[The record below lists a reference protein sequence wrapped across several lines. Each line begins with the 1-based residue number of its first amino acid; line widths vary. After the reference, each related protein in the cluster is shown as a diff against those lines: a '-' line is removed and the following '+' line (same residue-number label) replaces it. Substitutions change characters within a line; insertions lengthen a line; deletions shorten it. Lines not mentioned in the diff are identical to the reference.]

1 LQALECE
8 KQNMISQTLSHYR
21 ILERIGQGG
30 MGEVYRAED
39 TNLSRQVAIKVLP
52 DEFAHDAE
60 RLARFQRE
68 AQVLASLSHPNIT
81 TLYGLEESDGKRFIV
96 MELVEGHTLAQRL
109 LKGPMPVEEALEVC
123 RQIAEGLEY
132 AHEHGIIHRDLKP
145 ANIKLRPDGAVKIL
159 DFGLARALLPDA
171 AAADVSHSP
180 TITAAATRAGVILG
194 TAAYMSPEQAR
205 GKTLDQRTDIWAL
218 GCVLYEMLT
227 GRQAFQGDTISDTL
241 AAVLRAEPAWGALPP
256 GAGARV
262 QDLLRRCL
270 AKDPKQRLHAVADA
284 RLEIQAIT
292 SEPAG
297 PAVAS
302 RADLA
307 RRPMAWRP
315 LIAAGVVGSVL
326 AALIIA
332 GLLLLGVW
340 PRESRDRA
348 QALRLSVIHTEGSE
362 VGVPAI
368 SPDGRRIAY
377 RARRADGMP
386 MLWVRDL
393 ESFEARPLPGTDDG
407 FSPFWSP
414 DSRHLGFFAGGFL
427 KRVPADGGPVQVVV
441 PVSWQG
447 PVSGTWAPDDT
458 IVFSQQDMQ
467 LFRVSAASHA
477 STAKAAPATTRQ
489 GKDWS
494 HYWPSFLP
502 DGRRFLF
509 TAKLW
514 TSSGEASVQGICIG
528 SLDSPDKIQRLLPD
542 LSSAFYTPPGYI
554 VFARDGT
561 LCAVSFDLKSERL
574 TGEPKHLGAAVA
586 IDGLFYLIGASA
598 SGNGTLAVRPP
609 PACGL
614 SYFPEGGCASEL
626 RLVDRTGKVMNTT
639 AGGRYG
645 ACAAA
650 PDGRRVAVQE
660 IDPRAGTSDVW
671 LADMQTGA
679 RTPLTM
685 TRGYAGAP
693 VWSPD
698 GTRLAYA
705 YQPPG
710 QVDDVYV
717 KDLRNGQVTAVIE
730 SPAEFEHPVAWSHDG
745 KCLLVWVG
753 GYTHFKG
760 LGVWSFA
767 SRTLKPFVNS
777 DPEERGAVFSPDDRH
792 VAFSSIESGRREVY
806 VTTFPERRQTWPLT
820 TEGGR
825 VLSWSNDGREI
836 LVATLSGHI
845 AAYPVSTEGGFTSG
859 QPTILIR
866 DLGSAARLS
875 SASPDH
881 SRILIHVSPDA
892 TKDKGEIRLLFNWA
906 EALKQ
911 LPLGPASH

>member
-1 LQALECE
+1 
-8 KQNMISQTLSHYR
+8 MIGTSLSHYR
-21 ILERIGQGG
+21 ITEKLGQGG

-39 TNLSRQVAIKVLP
+39 TNLSRQVAVKVLP

-68 AQVLASLSHPNIT
+68 AQVLASLSHPNIA

-145 ANIKLRPDGAVKIL
+145 ANIKLRPDGVAKIL
-159 DFGLARALLPDA
+159 DFGLARALQPDP

-205 GKTLDQRTDIWAL
+205 GKALDQRTDIWAL

-241 AAVLRAEPAWGALPP
+241 AAVLRAEPDWGALPP

-284 RLEIQAIT
+284 RLEIQAVA
-292 SEPAG
+292 SEPAAAG
-297 PAVAS
+297 PAS

-315 LIAAGVVGSVL
+315 LIAAAAVGAVL
-326 AALIIA
+326 TALTIA

-348 QALRLSVIHTEGSE
+348 QPLRVSVIHTEGSE
-362 VGVPAI
+362 VGFPAI

-393 ESFEARPLPGTDDG
+393 DSFEARPLPGTDDA

-414 DSRHLGFFAGGFL
+414 DSRHLGFFAGEFL
-427 KRVPADGGPVQVVV
+427 KRVPVDGGPVQAVVG
-441 PVSWQG
+441 VSWSEAM
-447 PVSGTWAPDDT
+447 SGAWSPDDT
-458 IVFSQQDMQ
+458 IVFNHAESP
-467 LFRVSAASHA
+467 LFRVSATSRIAA
-477 STAKAAPATTRQ
+477 AKIVPTTVAPS
-489 GKDWS
+489 KDWS
-494 HYWPSFLP
+494 HHWPCFLP
-502 DGRRFLF
+502 EGRRFLF

-514 TSSGEASVQGICIG
+514 TSSAEASEQGIYLG
-528 SLDSPDKIQRLLPD
+528 SLDSPEKIQRLLPD
-542 LSSAFYTPPGYI
+542 LSSAVYAQPGYI
-554 VFARDGT
+554 IFGREGA
-561 LCAVSFDLKSERL
+561 LWAVPFDLNTGGLS
-574 TGEPKHLGAAVA
+574 GEPKPLGTTVA
-586 IDGLFYLIGASA
+586 FDGMYYLIGASA
-598 SGNGTLAVRPP
+598 SSSGTLAVRPP
-609 PACGL
+609 PACALGR
-614 SYFPEGGCASEL
+614 PTGVQCPTEL
-626 RLVDRTGKVMNTT
+626 WLIDRTGKVLSTS
-639 AGGRYG
+639 APGRYG
-645 ACAAA
+645 FCRVA
-650 PDGRRVAVQE
+650 PDGRRLAAQV
-660 IDPRAGTSDVW
+660 IDTRTGTSDLWFV
-671 LADMQTGA
+671 DMQTGA
-679 RTPLTM
+679 RSPLTM
-685 TRGYAGAP
+685 TSGYAGAP
-693 VWSPD
+693 VWSAD
-698 GTRLAYA
+698 GTRLAYG

-710 QVDDVYV
+710 QLDDVYV

-730 SPAEFEHPVAWSHDG
+730 SPAVLEHPAAWSHEG
-745 KCLLVWVG
+745 AHLLVW
-753 GYTHFKG
+753 GYKG

-767 SRTLKPFVNS
+767 SRTLTPFVNS
-777 DPEERGAVFSPDDRH
+777 PSDQVACFSPDDRY
-792 VAFSSIESGRREVY
+792 VAFSSIESGRYEVY

-820 TEGGR
+820 TEGGH
-825 VLSWSNDGREI
+825 VLSWRNDGREI
-836 LVATLSGHI
+836 LVATLAGHI
-845 AAYPVSTEGGFTSG
+845 AAYPVSTEHGFTSG
-859 QPTILIR
+859 KPTILIR
-866 DLGSAARLS
+866 ESGIAAQFS

-881 SRILIHVSPDA
+881 SRILIRMSPDA
-892 TKDKGEIRLLFNWA
+892 AKDIGEIRLLFNWA